1 MEMPGRKGAS
11 METITRPAGRPAP
24 AAAIVLADQDGV
36 SYRMGGRTADH
47 TVFDGSHGQ
56 SERDYQAWL
65 TTHPDAYVLTLP
77 RTWRDQPTD
86 RFALHHAD
94 CFHMRDY
101 IVGVGLP
108 YGAYFR
114 PPADAPGT
122 TAGAFVEQ
130 GSITICSVSRA
141 ALERFTEA
149 NSAHRLVPVAECS
162 CHHRA
167 RRP

>member
-1 MEMPGRKGAS
+1 MG
-11 METITRPAGRPAP
+11 TTTRTEGRPAP
-24 AAAIVLADQDGV
+24 AAIVLTDNDGV
-36 SYRMGGRTADH
+36 SYRIGGRTADH
-47 TVFDGSHGQ
+47 MVFDGSQGRG
-56 SERDYQAWL
+56 ERAYQAWL

-77 RTWRDQPTD
+77 RTWRERSTD

-101 IVGVGLP
+101 IVGVGLQ
-108 YGAYFR
+108 YGDYFR
-114 PPADAPGT
+114 PPTDELGT
-122 TAGAFVEQ
+122 AAGAFVEQ
-130 GSITICSVSRA
+130 ESITICSVSRA

-149 NSAHRLVPVAECS
+149 NTEHQMVPAAECS